1 MMIKVGERKYFT
13 GLTMP
18 WRGQC
23 LTQALTRDL
32 FAVDNF
38 LIIIL
43 AIINY
48 QDCAI

>member
-1 MMIKVGERKYFT
+1 MMIKIGERKHFT

-18 WRGQC
+18 WHGQC
-23 LTQALTRDL
+23 LTQTLTRDL

-38 LIIIL
+38 LVIIL
-43 AIINY
+43 AITTY